1 MTKVSAFFH
10 WLGTPFRSIANAFRL
25 LVNLSSRQIKALF
38 SLAMLGGMV
47 TLSFQNVALT
57 YAAKRAV
64 EEGDTFRIYFDLI
77 QEQMRFN
84 SGLIA
89 WFAVIMGLIVF
100 GADYFRAKVG
110 DKEVAF
116 GSGEDIPNHPLPT
129 EPPTPRQDQTR
140 QRRRRRETDATDL
153 EDAG

>member
-1 MTKVSAFFH
+1 MR
-10 WLGTPFRSIANAFRL
+10 WLGTPFRAVANAFRA
-25 LVNLSSRQIKALF
+25 LVNLTSRQVKALF
-38 SLAMLGGMV
+38 SLGMLGGMIA
-47 TLSFQNVALT
+47 LSLQNVALT
-57 YAAKRAV
+57 FAAKQAV

-110 DKEVAF
+110 DKEIGF
-116 GSGEDIPNHPLPT
+116 GKGD
-129 EPPTPRQDQTR
+129 EPAPPSPHYPRR
-140 QRRRRRETDATDL
+140 QRRGEEPDMFEQPTL
-153 EDAG
+153 EDSQ